1 MILAEY
7 MKENGFMTKDKEMV
21 LKILRMVMYTRVN
34 IKTTNLME
42 RVHIIGLI
50 MKFMMVNG

>member
-7 MKENGFMTKDKEMV
+7 MKENGFMTKDMEMV

-34 IKTTNLME
+34 IKTTNLLE
-42 RVHIIGLI
+42 KGL
-50 MKFMMVNG
+50 N

>member
-7 MKENGFMTKDKEMV
+7 MKENGFMTKDMEMV

-34 IKTTNLME
+34 IKTTNLLE